1 MKTILIT
8 AIQMKV
14 SGQTDKTK
22 PCNLGGEKWDLPR
35 ITIINRKCKV
45 NLLSDFTMKKLPQN
59 ALLIMLIIENSFSCC
74 FYDSW
79 CDLN

>member
-1 MKTILIT
+1 MNVYTAKKNRKDIKCKKQTAHTIIRNKLMKTILIT

-45 NLLSDFTMKKLPQN
+45 NLLSDFTM
-59 ALLIMLIIENSFSCC
+59 
-74 FYDSW
+74 
-79 CDLN
+79 